1 MLYSFI
7 TFSDASTLRISV
19 FKFSLRYNIFLGSCS
34 SVKSNRTLDND
45 EESSDDGKNETGDEE
60 DDEVTEVED
69 FLVEEKKADFE
80 IQSEHYNSL
89 VTHVMHQRAFTS
101 NEVR

>member
-1 MLYSFI
+1 MQF
-7 TFSDASTLRISV
+7 T
-19 FKFSLRYNIFLGSCS
+19 KFSLIFLGSCS

-45 EESSDDGKNETGDEE
+45 GESSDGGENETDDDE
-60 DDEVTEVED
+60 DDEDTEVED
-69 FLVEEKKADFE
+69 LLVEEKKADFE
-80 IQSEHYNSL
+80 TQSEHYNSL